1 MLAVGGHMLGE
12 VDERTIRITT
22 AFSGGVGSTHAELC
36 GALSAG
42 VMLIGALHGRTRNGV
57 DDQVC
62 LELAAAYRNAFMQ
75 EFGCSECQALR
86 DRYNDCPWLVERSS
100 QILLGIIDESSASD
114 ASR

>member
-1 MLAVGGHMLGE
+1 MLAVGGHMLGA

-22 AFSGGVGSTHAELC
+22 AFSGGIGGTRAELC
-36 GALSAG
+36 GALGAG
-42 VMLIGALHGRTRNGV
+42 VMLIGALHGRTRTGI
-57 DDQVC
+57 DDHVC
-62 LELAAAYRNAFMQ
+62 LELAAAYRNAFVE

-100 QILLGIIDESSASD
+100 QILLGIIDEDGASG